1 MPPEPPSTESL
12 TAPSES
18 VAVLPD
24 GVTLLDA
31 AELSKGFGAGPARV
45 EIFEGVS
52 VRIVSGDFVAI
63 VGPSGCGKSTLLHL
77 FAGLDRPDAGRI
89 LLNGSDWSGLTPDAS
104 ARLRGASI
112 GFVFQFHHLLPE
124 LTAEENVALPLFL
137 AGSGEAEGRRVA
149 RELLERVGLAS
160 RAESLPRILSGGER
174 QRVAIARAVV
184 RRPRL
189 LLCDEPTGSLDSAHA
204 AGVFDLLTEIAR
216 ERAGAVVLVT
226 HDPGLAT
233 RCGRILRLTPTGLQE
248 ASRTMN
254 SERLPSV
261 TTG

>member
-1 MPPEPPSTESL
+1 VLPEAPPTGELAPAP
-12 TAPSES
+12 APS
-18 VAVLPD
+18 AGDP
-24 GVTLLDA
+24 GAVTLLEVVDLA
-31 AELSKGFGAGPARV
+31 KGFGVGSARV
-45 EIFEGVS
+45 EIFAAVS
-52 VRIVSGDFVAI
+52 ARIVAGDFVAI

-89 LLNGSDWSGLTPDAS
+89 TLDGWDWSTLSAEGA

-137 AGSGEAEGRRVA
+137 AGTSEAEGRRAA

-160 RAESLPRILSGGER
+160 RADALPRILSGGER

-189 LLCDEPTGSLDSAHA
+189 LLCDEPTGSLDAAHA
-204 AGVFDLLTEIAR
+204 TGVFELLTEIAR

-226 HDPGLAT
+226 HDPGLAA
-233 RCGRILRLTPTGLQE
+233 RCGRILRLTPTGLRND
-248 ASRTMN
+248 S
-254 SERLPSV
+254 
-261 TTG
+261 